1 MECWLWCVS
10 PGKKRRRGGWLWVCF
25 CWPGKEER
33 GRRKVWFFYEGPKR
47 AGERK
52 VWLCFYGG
60 PLEGRRDGD
69 GGLNC
74 GGESLIFEKKQG
86 RKKREKML
94 CWS

>member
-1 MECWLWCVS
+1 MLAEK
-10 PGKKRRRGGWLWVCF
+10 KKREEEEGLIF
-25 CWPGKEER
+25 FLKEKREP
-33 GRRKVWFFYEGPKR
+33 EG
-47 AGERK
+47 RK

-60 PLEGRRDGD
+60 ALEGRRDGD

-74 GGESLIFEKKQG
+74 GGESLIFEKKRG